1 MVKTLEE
8 DNLIKSENSKNIVL
22 LGILAL
28 LTIISVSIL
37 HANEYEFIVIRFY
50 GLTLF
55 ETSLF
60 DSMLYMSYLIMG
72 ISAGI
77 LSDRFGKR
85 KIFIIIGSGCSII
98 FFWLMTIT
106 LEFGFLLIFRFFQGA
121 FTVLSWQVLMTIVLD
136 LSTSEN
142 RGKNMG
148 VFGIFL
154 ASAMGVGPVLGG
166 LFANLGVFIP
176 YYAAMIF
183 NGIVFLATL
192 FLMEPKQIKKNPSFK
207 KILTSIQRHPKLI
220 IPGLFNFVDRLH
232 MGFIIFILPM
242 YLQFILYKG
251 PELRGMVLGLYAL
264 PLILLQYP
272 IGRLSDKFG
281 RYKPLI
287 IGSLGY
293 GIILISI
300 AFFGSYGILML
311 IILFIILGVLAGITT
326 PPAMALIGDIV
337 NKEENA
343 IGMGFFNFVGNVGI
357 IIGPLIA
364 GYIITISNFDLAFL
378 IAGLIELISLGVIL
392 LILFKFK
399 ELS

>member
-1 MVKTLEE
+1 MEE
-8 DNLIKSENSKNIVL
+8 DNLKTEFSTRIIYS
-22 LGILAL
+22 GILVL
-28 LTIISVSIL
+28 FTITAVSIL
-37 HANEYEFIVIRFY
+37 HTNEYEFIVLRFPW
-50 GLTLF
+50 LNLF

-60 DSMLYMSYLIMG
+60 DSILYISYLIMG
-72 ISAGI
+72 IIAGI
-77 LSDRFGKR
+77 LSDRLGKR
-85 KIFIIIGSGCSII
+85 KIFAIIGSGCSII

-106 LEFGFLLIFRFFQGA
+106 LEYGILLIFRFCQGA
-121 FTVLSWQVLMTIVLD
+121 FTVLCWQVLMTIVLD

-148 VFGIFL
+148 ILGVFLGT
-154 ASAMGVGPVLGG
+154 AMGVGPIFGG
-166 LFANLGVFIP
+166 LFASIGVFFP
-176 YYAAMIF
+176 YYVAMIL
-183 NGIVFLATL
+183 NGIVFISSF
-192 FLMEPKQIKKNPSFK
+192 FLMEPKQIKKNPSLK
-207 KILTSIQRHPKLI
+207 KILTSVQRHPKLI
-220 IPGLFNFVDRLH
+220 VPGLFNFIDRLH

-242 YLQFILYKG
+242 YLQMVLYKG
-251 PELRGMVLGLYAL
+251 AELRGMVLGLYAL

-293 GIILISI
+293 GIILSSI
-300 AFFGSYGILML
+300 AFFGSYGFLIL
-311 IILFIILGVLAGITT
+311 IILFVILGIFAGITT

-343 IGMGFFNFVGNVGI
+343 IGMGFFNFVGNFGI

-364 GYIITISNFDLAFL
+364 GYLITYSNFDFAFL

-392 LILFKFK
+392 LILLRFKG
-399 ELS
+399 LD